1 MFMSNNKIFLDSSI
15 LVEYVKGTK
24 TDLLDYLLNDS
35 SYTLF
40 ISQIV
45 ISEFYFHALATYGL
59 KSPLT
64 LKMSGSIGGIMQ
76 LHKPQ
81 EFLHLFDFLVDDA
94 TFVDTAASL
103 MARYNLLPNDALI
116 ITNCQHHDIYHIA
129 SYDINDLAPLCK
141 GENMVLISSIADLN
155 TGFP

>member
-103 MARYNLLPNDALI
+103 MVRYNLLPNDAFNYYQLP
-116 ITNCQHHDIYHIA
+116 TSRYLSHCQLRYKRPCTA
-129 SYDINDLAPLCK
+129 LQR
-141 GENMVLISSIADLN
+141 GEY
-155 TGFP
+155 GFN